1 METTEQVKTYLD
13 FWYSPLL
20 IFSLISDRRV
30 NYVRKPSHLINV
42 GFDQQCFQDFRTT
55 FFPVWTYSLFYENQE
70 PVHTSVFL
78 PTLRFWAEI
87 HARLLSRLDRDQYF
101 MRGANHT
108 RPNHSKSEKNIVAPT
123 TEGKSLQFR
132 CRSDCG
138 TFSSDINVANQE
150 IFLIGWKRFLGRK
163 VLISVVIWIQRATDY

>member
-1 METTEQVKTYLD
+1 METTEQVKTYSD

-55 FFPVWTYSLFYENQE
+55 FFQFGLKVCFMRIRTW
-70 PVHTSVFL
+70 TSVFL

-163 VLISVVIWIQRATDY
+163 VLISVVIWIQRATD

>member
-55 FFPVWTYSLFYENQE
+55 FFQFEVK
-70 PVHTSVFL
+70 VC
-78 PTLRFWAEI
+78 
-87 HARLLSRLDRDQYF
+87 F
-101 MRGANHT
+101 MRIWNLDFFFPPDSAILGWNSCTAF
-108 RPNHSKSEKNIVAPT
+108 VAAWPGPIFH
-123 TEGKSLQFR
+123 EGCQPHQTKPFKIGKKIYYSSNNSLQFR

-138 TFSSDINVANQE
+138 TFSCHINVANQE

-163 VLISVVIWIQRATDY
+163 VLISVVIWIQRATD

>member
-1 METTEQVKTYLD
+1 METTEQVKTYSD

-55 FFPVWTYSLFYENQE
+55 FFQFELKVCFMRIRNLYILLF
-70 PVHTSVFL
+70 S
-78 PTLRFWAEI
+78 
-87 HARLLSRLDRDQYF
+87 SRLCDSGLKF
-101 MRGANHT
+101 MHGFCRGLT
-108 RPNHSKSEKNIVAPT
+108 GTNISWGVPT
-123 TEGKSLQFR
+123 TPDQTIQNRKKYCSSNNSLQFW

-138 TFSSDINVANQE
+138 SFSSDINVANQE

-163 VLISVVIWIQRATDY
+163 VLISVVIWIQRATD